1 MKSITTFNVGGRSA
15 VCCLL
20 PAGMQTSLTTA
31 MVVAYLEIIV
41 GPGGIVALQ
50 YQGSDEVITHVED
63 PVLLSILAL
72 QLFLMN

>member
-1 MKSITTFNVGGRSA
+1 
-15 VCCLL
+15 
-20 PAGMQTSLTTA
+20 MQTSLTTA